1 MRLQPLEPR
10 RVRRPRR
17 AWGWVDL
24 RVVTQG
30 HLEEVGTAAS
40 LLYLFLCA
48 VGDTAGLSFW
58 SRARIGRI
66 LGLDE
71 EVIHDAFDKLVVA
84 DLIARQG
91 QVVQVLPLCDVTHSA
106 TASAHRSSSRPTA
119 GSDQLATC
127 TGSSQSLLLPE
138 VDQPTGVT
146 EQDTEAY
153 LPQARAQMARFL
165 GRKAP
170 SETALVAL
178 ARSLAIKAGRARC
191 G

>member
-10 RVRRPRR
+10 RVRRPRG

-30 HLEEVGTAAS
+30 YLEKVGTAAS
-40 LLYLFLCA
+40 LLYLFLCT

-58 SRARIGRI
+58 SRTRIGRI
-66 LGLDE
+66 LGLDDE
-71 EVIHDAFDKLVVA
+71 MIQVAFDKLVAA

-91 QVVQVLPLCDVTHSA
+91 QVVQVLPLRDVTA
-106 TASAHRSSSRPTA
+106 TATLAHRPSARSSA
-119 GSDQLATC
+119 GSDQQATC

-138 VDQPTGVT
+138 VDQPTEVT

-165 GRKAP
+165 GHKAP

>member
-10 RVRRPRR
+10 RVRRPRG

-30 HLEEVGTAAS
+30 YLEKVGTAAS
-40 LLYLFLCA
+40 LLYLFLCT

-58 SRARIGRI
+58 SRTRIGRI
-66 LGLDE
+66 LGLDDE
-71 EVIHDAFDKLVVA
+71 MIQVAFDKLVAA

-91 QVVQVLPLCDVTHSA
+91 QVVQVLPLCDVMQAA
-106 TASAHRSSSRPTA
+106 TLAHRSSARSSA
-119 GSDQLATC
+119 GSDQQATC

-138 VDQPTGVT
+138 VDQSTEVT

-153 LPQARAQMARFL
+153 LSQARAQMARFL

-170 SETALVAL
+170 SEAALVAL